1 MRGEVGGEPAG
12 SQLRDLFQGAR
23 LLEQVRRVPRPY
35 QGAKVLCGS
44 GAPAGNRPSGPA
56 WPRLDVVGWQ

>member
-12 SQLRDLFQGAR
+12 SRLRDLFQSAR
-23 LLEQVRRVPRPY
+23 LLEQVRRGSRPY
-35 QGAKVLCGS
+35 QGTKVLCGS

-56 WPRLDVVGWQ
+56 RSRLDVVG